1 VHSAPAERLET
12 VALRDW
18 AEGIAGRRGRAI
30 AAVALARRLAGIL
43 FAMWRDGTVYDAT
56 KVRGPVTAR
65 RAALDC
71 PRGQGDRWLSCEARG
86 MGGEREPV
94 LWLMLRTVTQMAPPP
109 DRITIMRRRVATR
122 H

>member
-1 VHSAPAERLET
+1 MRWLLVQAAWCILRRRKRLET

-56 KVRGPVTAR
+56 KVRGPLTAR
-65 RAALDC
+65 RAA
-71 PRGQGDRWLSCEARG
+71 
-86 MGGEREPV
+86 
-94 LWLMLRTVTQMAPPP
+94 
-109 DRITIMRRRVATR
+109 
-122 H
+122 